1 MFQGLRVIDMGTWIM
16 VPGASVLLADHGA
29 EVVKVEHPRTG
40 DPGRGLVT
48 GGITPNKGSVNLMVE
63 QVNRGK
69 RSIGLDI
76 AKPEGRE
83 VLYKLVEQADVFL
96 TSFLPPARQKLQIDV
111 EHLRAHNPH
120 LIYVRADAV
129 GPKGPEG
136 GKPGY
141 DSAVFFGRAGILNSF
156 THDGQPLATPRPGFG
171 DKTASMS
178 IAFGVASALYHREKT
193 GEPAV
198 VDVSLLSAAMW
209 VASSD
214 IVYSGA
220 LGRDFSRVERPATNP
235 IATTYETAD
244 GRFIMLAMLES
255 DRWWPELCRHIG
267 REDLIADPR
276 FADAKSRTA
285 NAEACVAEIG
295 AVFAAAP
302 LEEWRRRFATLRAPW
317 EVVQNSYE
325 VVDDPQAVA
334 NGYITEMHH
343 PDGENFRVVR
353 SPVQFNGQ
361 PAEIGFAPEVGQHTE
376 EILLELGYGWE
387 DIGALQ
393 EAGVIP

>member
-1 MFQGLRVIDMGTWIM
+1 MFEGLRVIDMGTWVM

-29 EVVKVEHPRTG
+29 DVIKVENPRTG
-40 DPGRGLVT
+40 DASRGLVT
-48 GGITPNKGSVNLMVE
+48 GGITPNKGSVNLMTE

-76 AKPEGRE
+76 TKPEGLE
-83 VLYKLVEQADVFL
+83 ILYKLVENADVLL
-96 TSFLPPARQKLQIDV
+96 TSFLPSARQKLKVDV
-111 EHLRAHNPH
+111 EHLRARNPR
-120 LIYVRADAV
+120 LIYVKADAV
-129 GPKGPEG
+129 GPRGPEG

-156 THDGQPLATPRPGFG
+156 TKEGQPLATPRPGFG

-178 IAFGVASALYHREKT
+178 IAFGVASALYNRERT

-198 VDVSLLSAAMW
+198 VDVSLFSSAMW

-235 IATTYETAD
+235 AATNYQTAD
-244 GRFIMLAMLES
+244 GRWIMLAMLES
-255 DRWWPELCRHIG
+255 SRWWPDLCQHLDRP
-267 REDLIADPR
+267 DLIDDPR
-276 FADAKSRTA
+276 FADAKSRGE
-285 NAEACVAEIG
+285 NAAECVAELA
-295 AVFAAAP
+295 AVFASAT
-302 LEEWRRRFATLRAPW
+302 LEEWRQRFATLRAPW

-325 VVDDPQAVA
+325 VVEDPQAIA
-334 NGYITEMHH
+334 NGYIAELEH
-343 PDGENFRVVR
+343 PEGQTIKVVR
-353 SPVQFNGQ
+353 SPVQFDGK
-361 PAEIGFAPEVGQHTE
+361 PADVGFAPEVGQHTE

-387 DIGALQ
+387 DIAPLQ
-393 EAGVIP
+393 DAGVIP